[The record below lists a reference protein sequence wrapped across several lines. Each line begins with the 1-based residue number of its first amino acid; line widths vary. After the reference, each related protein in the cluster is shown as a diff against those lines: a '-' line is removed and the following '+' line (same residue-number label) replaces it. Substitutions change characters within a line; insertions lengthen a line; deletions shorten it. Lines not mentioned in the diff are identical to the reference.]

1 MFLQKQLYQEQ
12 MSVYVEKQKEELT
25 RSELLCKKYGDKIK
39 SYESHVNQL
48 SSELWKVGEKLLME
62 RNEKDWLK
70 QQLATKERFGSR
82 QSLQL
87 ATSTVS

>member
-12 MSVYVEKQKEELT
+12 ISVYVEKQKEELT
-25 RSELLCKKYGDKIK
+25 RSELLCKKYADKIK

-70 QQLATKERFGSR
+70 HQLKERFGSR
-82 QSLQL
+82 QSLQF
-87 ATSTVS
+87 ASSTVS